1 MSKLFDRIT
10 SPSSSKKN
18 KDNKDTANEMT
29 SIVSYPR
36 TNFDQNR
43 ITGNIINHH
52 HLL

>member
-29 SIVSYPR
+29 SIVPYPR
-36 TNFDQNR
+36 TTFDQNR
-43 ITGNIINHH
+43 KTGNIIYHH
-52 HLL
+52 N

>member
-29 SIVSYPR
+29 SI
-36 TNFDQNR
+36 NR
-43 ITGNIINHH
+43 KTGNIINHH
-52 HLL
+52 N